1 MKLLI
6 LGGCR
11 EKNVPGSLMQLVAVA
26 TVTKNRLQYLQT
38 GQINV
43 TAIGL
48 IADCQLILID
58 VSGKDRS
65 NVASIVIK

>member
-1 MKLLI
+1 
-6 LGGCR
+6 
-11 EKNVPGSLMQLVAVA
+11 VPGSLMQLVAVA